1 MKNLF
6 HAVFL
11 MLSFELLSLDLYEL
25 DPDENYLESG
35 ASLMELDVGLHNLE
49 EGSSGKT
56 ILVGVHGGDSR
67 GFEWIYPLQTLD
79 NQDVQTYFFRWDTTK
94 CPSEGAEILSSEL
107 KALLSPTKKPIVLVG
122 HSLGGVLV
130 SQLVDS
136 WNLQNISIHAVA
148 APLNA
153 EEFFKYCEYSVPTK
167 VSAQVSF
174 TQWRTQKDLD
184 NAFNSY
190 PYDPQVIPIFAGMQ
204 VIDLPRTYRGRRL
217 GHLWALSW
225 TADYIKGNQEE
236 NDF

>member
-1 MKNLF
+1 MKVYLLLTFTLFSFNLI
-6 HAVFL
+6 
-11 MLSFELLSLDLYEL
+11 SQNLYEL
-25 DPDENYLESG
+25 DPNNNYLDSG
-35 ASLMELDVGLHNLE
+35 KKLMNLDFGLHNLE
-49 EGSSGKT
+49 QSSKNT
-56 ILVGVHGGDSR
+56 EILIGIHGGDSR

-107 KALLSPTKKPIVLVG
+107 KALLSKTRKPIVLVG

-204 VIDLPRTYRGRRL
+204 VIDLPRTYRGKRL
-217 GHLWALSW
+217 GH
-225 TADYIKGNQEE
+225 
-236 NDF
+236 